1 MILVQLRLAETNLI
15 MWIFFLLSIY
25 GLMQIIRAN
34 RSEKEIKRSINISK
48 FIKLYSCFVLV
59 LNILFLAIFGEF
71 RKDNDKAYDK
81 SFDYKLS
88 KAYPI
93 FYKLIPYI
101 GLRSIKYKDI
111 RFS

>member
-1 MILVQLRLAETNLI
+1 MILVQLRLAETNVI

-71 RKDNDKAYDK
+71 RKD
-81 SFDYKLS
+81 
-88 KAYPI
+88 
-93 FYKLIPYI
+93 
-101 GLRSIKYKDI
+101 KDI
-111 RFS
+111 AYS